1 MSIMSSRPRIVVFA
15 YSEVGY
21 VCLKSLLDDGADVV
35 LVYTHEDDPGEE
47 IWFHSVR
54 DLARERGV
62 PVRTPKVLGEAETEE
77 IRAAAPE
84 LIFSFY
90 YRAMIPAAVLEI
102 PRLGAYNI
110 HGALLPRYRGRACV
124 NWAVL
129 NGETETGATLHVM
142 TQYADR
148 GDIIA
153 RKAVPILFKD
163 TALDVFLK
171 VTGAARSILM
181 SSLKDLEAGTAQ
193 RTPQDESLATKFGRR
208 RPEDGRI
215 DWNKTAVEIYNLVRA
230 VTHPFPGAF
239 TERNGKKLYI
249 WKALPEAGTGKPGMP
264 VSENPMLFGT
274 GAGLLRILNWQYEG
288 EEEHSAPES

>member
-1 MSIMSSRPRIVVFA
+1 MNTMSSRPRIAVFA

-21 VCLKSLLDDGADVV
+21 MCLESLITDGANVV
-35 LVYTHEDDPGEE
+35 LVCTHEDDPHEE
-47 IWFHSVR
+47 IWFRSVR
-54 DLARERGV
+54 DLAQKHGI
-62 PVRTPKVLGEAETEE
+62 PVLASAKLGAPEIEKV
-77 IRAAAPE
+77 RAAAPE

-90 YRAMIPAAVLEI
+90 YRAMIPDEILEL

-142 TQYADR
+142 TRYADR

-153 RKAVPILFKD
+153 QKAVPILFED
-163 TALDVFLK
+163 TAHDVFLK
-171 VTGAARSILM
+171 VADAARDILM
-181 SSLKDLEAGTAQ
+181 ASLKDLEAGTAK
-193 RTPQDESLATKFGRR
+193 RTPQDESKATKFGRR

-215 DWNKTAVEIYNLVRA
+215 DWNKTALEIYNLVRA

-239 TERNGKKLYI
+239 TEREGKKFFI
-249 WKALPEAGTGKPGMP
+249 WKALPMKGSGQPGVL
-264 VSENPMLFGT
+264 VSARPMIFGT
-274 GAGLLRILNWQYEG
+274 GSGLLKVLRWQYEG
-288 EEEHSAPES
+288 EKEHAEPED

>member
-1 MSIMSSRPRIVVFA
+1 MNSRPKIVLFA
-15 YSEVGY
+15 YSEVGSL
-21 VCLKSLLDDGADVV
+21 CLESLIASGANVV
-35 LVYTHEDDPGEE
+35 LVYTHEDDPNEE
-47 IWFHSVR
+47 IWFRSVKSI
-54 DLARERGV
+54 AAEHGI
-62 PVRTPKVLGEAETEE
+62 PVRTPAKIGAPELEE
-77 IRAAAPE
+77 LRAAAPE

-90 YRAMIPAAVLEI
+90 YRAMIPKEVLDL

-110 HGALLPRYRGRACV
+110 HGALLPKYRGRACV

-153 RKAVPILFKD
+153 QKAVPILFED
-163 TALDVFLK
+163 TAHDVFLK
-171 VTGAARSILM
+171 VTAAARDILM
-181 SSLKDLEAGTAQ
+181 ASLKDLEAGTAK

-215 DWNKTAVEIYNLVRA
+215 DWNKPALEIYNLVRA

-239 TERNGKKLYI
+239 TDRDGKRLFI
-249 WKALPEAGTGKPGMP
+249 WKALPIEGSALPGAP
-264 VSENPMLFGT
+264 LSDDPMTFGT
-274 GAGLLRILNWQYEG
+274 GSGLLKVLSWQYEG
-288 EEEHSAPES
+288 EEEKSRPED

>member
-1 MSIMSSRPRIVVFA
+1 MNSRPKIVLFA
-15 YSEVGY
+15 YSEVGSL
-21 VCLKSLLDDGADVV
+21 CLESLIASGANVV
-35 LVYTHEDDPGEE
+35 LVYTHEDDPNEE
-47 IWFHSVR
+47 IWFRSVKSI
-54 DLARERGV
+54 AAEHGI
-62 PVRTPKVLGEAETEE
+62 PVRTPAKIGAPELEE
-77 IRAAAPE
+77 LRAAAPE

-90 YRAMIPAAVLEI
+90 YRAMIPKEVLDL

-110 HGALLPRYRGRACV
+110 HGALLPKYRGRACV

-153 RKAVPILFKD
+153 QKAVPILFED
-163 TALDVFLK
+163 TAHDVFLK
-171 VTGAARSILM
+171 VTAAARDILM
-181 SSLKDLEAGTAQ
+181 ASLKDLEAGTAK

-215 DWNKTAVEIYNLVRA
+215 DWNKPALEIYNLVRA

-239 TERNGKKLYI
+239 TDRDGKRLFI
-249 WKALPEAGTGKPGMP
+249 WKALPIEGSALPGAP
-264 VSENPMLFGT
+264 LFDDPMTFGT
-274 GAGLLRILNWQYEG
+274 GSGLLKVLSWQYEG
-288 EEEHSAPES
+288 EEEKSRPED